1 MTFSNNVSYMVKI
14 LTFYIIMT
22 RFFTMSSKGLLTLV
36 LKLQDLFWIQYDT
49 YEGWKSKNNYNT
61 VGTIEQICV
70 LDPVKE
76 NIYDILYEFLL
87 NIRMISTKLIS
98 LYKPHSVC
106 GKNVPLIANRDVYGL
121 WHVICFNLLTITSI
135 HSIRKRTKKTARKP
149 NIFTVIIS
157 HLSQLDTKSI
167 YNTRYAVKSQSSV
180 LNIP

>member
-1 MTFSNNVSYMVKI
+1 MI
-14 LTFYIIMT
+14 LMRVGSQKTTI
-22 RFFTMSSKGLLTLV
+22 
-36 LKLQDLFWIQYDT
+36 
-49 YEGWKSKNNYNT
+49 YNT

-87 NIRMISTKLIS
+87 NIRVISTKLIS

-121 WHVICFNLLTITSI
+121 WHVICFNLLTISSI